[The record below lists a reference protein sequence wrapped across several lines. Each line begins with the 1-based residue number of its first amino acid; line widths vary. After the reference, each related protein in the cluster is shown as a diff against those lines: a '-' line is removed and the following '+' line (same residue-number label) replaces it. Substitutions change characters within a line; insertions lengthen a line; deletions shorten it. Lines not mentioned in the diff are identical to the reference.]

1 MVNIQLQMEPMSA
14 IQILLNGKE
23 AKNKDKEEDTEPKH
37 QETPSNQGKMWM
49 KKCSKI
55 IFK

>member
-1 MVNIQLQMEPMSA
+1 MVNIQLQMEPMSP
-14 IQILLNGKE
+14 ILILLNGKE